1 MHRLLGL
8 IAIVALTLFAVPVS
22 AQQETGQTGQDTS
35 AVGRQGEGLR
45 TGGAGQTAQDQQQ
58 TEGGALTT
66 RQGTEQAGQ
75 QAGQQGGQQG
85 GQQDTGQQYGQTD
98 QGVTQPTGAETTGGE
113 YGAEGGAMPTTASP
127 LPWVGLA
134 GASLI
139 ALGIGWRLARRRS

>member
-58 TEGGALTT
+58 QEGRALTT

-75 QAGQQGGQQG
+75 EAGQQG

-139 ALGIGWRLARRRS
+139 ALGLGWRFARRRS